1 MFTGILDTW
10 LFLLKWTTKNVSY
23 RWGAGPV
30 WGQRQDWAAGERDDQ
45 DRDVGGVGWEANLG
59 WQAWG
64 AGSSGPEMSIHDDP
78 RLGAAAGRGSLW
90 SRDDAH
96 GQTWCKQCSPGTGGE
111 LLGGMSWR
119 DWGQKQPTCRQPKRG
134 ARLFLSTHL
143 GSRFKGPLP
152 VVPLSYINLDYMMFI
167 DNFGTWVYNDTQF
180 LIQEQD
186 SFPLLQFLLLGS
198 SFQYRSYRSC
208 TSLLSVLFFLNLFCC
223 YWVLKKLYL

>member
-1 MFTGILDTW
+1 MKGGACLRSEAV
-10 LFLLKWTTKNVSY
+10 LGC
-23 RWGAGPV
+23 RWEGWP
-30 WGQRQDWAAGERDDQ
+30 GQRCGWG
-45 DRDVGGVGWEANLG
+45 GWEANLG

-64 AGSSGPEMSIHDDP
+64 AGSSGPEMSIHADL
-78 RLGAAAGRGSLW
+78 RLGAAAGRGSLL
-90 SRDDAH
+90 SRGDAP
-96 GQTWCKQCSPGTGGE
+96 GQTWCKQCNPGTGGE
-111 LLGGMSWR
+111 LCGGMSWR
-119 DWGQKQPTCRQPKRG
+119 DWGQIQPPRRQQKRG

-152 VVPLSYINLDYMMFI
+152 VGPLCYINLDYMRFI

-208 TSLLSVLFFLNLFCC
+208 TSLLNVLFFLNLFCC